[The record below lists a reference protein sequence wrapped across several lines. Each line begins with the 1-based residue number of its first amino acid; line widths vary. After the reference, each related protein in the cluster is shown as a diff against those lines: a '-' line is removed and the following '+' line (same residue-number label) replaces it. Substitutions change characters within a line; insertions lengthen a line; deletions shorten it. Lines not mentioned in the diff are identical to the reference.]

1 MKIEIAKKTL
11 GESAVFVLPV
21 FSDKQS
27 SPAELKK
34 ILENRKK
41 NGDFKAKSGE
51 TMLIVPDDENL
62 PEKILLIGFGDSKKI
77 KPEKVR
83 NLAAKMIKS
92 VKKFEKGIIDLWLPA
107 GLNKFGKEM
116 GEGIELANYNPAKY
130 VTGKSKEKHAKAEIK
145 TVHLRPEK
153 SDKQLLENVLSGV
166 VLADVVNYARDLVN
180 GPNNF
185 VNAETLSREAVKVA
199 KECGAKLTVLNKKQ
213 LEKLGMGALVGVNLG
228 SEREARLVVM
238 EYKPKGVSKKE
249 KPVLLVGKGIT
260 FDSGGYNLKPTQAIV
275 NMKEDMAGAAA
286 VFGTFKL
293 LKKMGI
299 KKHVIGIT
307 PLTDN
312 LIGSK
317 AQKVNDIVTTFSGKT
332 VEITNT
338 DAEGRLVL
346 ADAIAYGIKQY
357 NPGLVIDIATLTGA
371 CMIALGDRYA
381 GLLGNN
387 QKLIDG
393 LIKAGEDT
401 GELVWH
407 LPIHPDYRKA
417 MKGTITD
424 LVNSEG
430 SGLAGASKGAAFI
443 QEFVGKTPWAHLDI
457 GGMAFVKDP
466 KPYDHKDATGFGVR
480 LFMEYLSR

>member
-1 MKIEIAKKTL
+1 MKIEIAKKAIGTA
-11 GESAVFVLPV
+11 AVFVLPV

-51 TMLIVPDDENL
+51 TMLIVPDDEKL

-83 NLAAKMIKS
+83 NLGAKMIKS
-92 VKKFEKGIIDLWLPA
+92 VKHYEKGIVDLWLPA
-107 GLNKFGKEM
+107 GLNMFGKEL
-116 GEGIELANYNPAKY
+116 GEGMELANYNPAKY

-145 TVHLRPEK
+145 TVNLRPEK
-153 SDKQLLENVLSGV
+153 IDKKKLMENVLKGV
-166 VLADVVNYARDLVN
+166 TLAEAVNYSRDLVN
-180 GPNNF
+180 GPNNLI
-185 VNAETLSREAVKVA
+185 NAETLSREAQKVA

-238 EYKPKGVSKKE
+238 EYKPSGISKKE
-249 KPVLLVGKGIT
+249 KSVLLVGKGIT

-293 LKKMGI
+293 LKKMGV

-346 ADAIAYGIKQY
+346 ADAIAYGIKHY
-357 NPGLVIDIATLTGA
+357 NPGQIIDIATLTGA
-371 CMIALGDRYA
+371 CMVALGDRYA

-387 QKLIDG
+387 KKLIDE
-393 LIKAGEDT
+393 LMKAGENTD
-401 GELVWH
+401 ELVWH
-407 LPIHPDYRKA
+407 LPIHRDYRKA

-424 LVNSEG
+424 LINSEG

-457 GGMAFVKDP
+457 AGVAFVKHP

-480 LFMEYLSR
+480 LLMEYLN

>member
-1 MKIEIAKKTL
+1 MKIEIAKKAIGTA
-11 GESAVFVLPV
+11 AVFVLPV
-21 FSDKQS
+21 FLDKQS
-27 SPAELKK
+27 APAELKK

-41 NGDFKAKSGE
+41 KGDFKGKSGE
-51 TMLIVPDDENL
+51 TLLIVPDDENL
-62 PEKILLIGFGDSKKI
+62 PEKILLIGFGDTKKLNS
-77 KPEKVR
+77 EKVR
-83 NLAAKMIKS
+83 NLSAKIIKS
-92 VKKFEKGIIDLWLPA
+92 VKQYEKGGINLWIPA
-107 GLNKFGKEM
+107 GLNKFGKEL
-116 GEGIELANYNPAKY
+116 GEGMALADYNPAKY
-130 VTGKSKEKHAKAEIK
+130 VTGKSKEKNAKAEIK
-145 TVHLRPEK
+145 TVTLRPEK
-153 SDKQLLENVLSGV
+153 NDKKLLEVVMKGV
-166 VLADVVNYARDLVN
+166 ALAEAVNYARDLVN

-185 VNAETLSREAVKVA
+185 VNAETLSKEAVKVA

-213 LEKLGMGALVGVNLG
+213 LEKLGMGALLGVNLG

-238 EYKPKGVSKKE
+238 EYKPKNVPKKD

-260 FDSGGYNLKPTQAIV
+260 FDSGGYNLKPTQGIA
-275 NMKEDMAGAAA
+275 NMKQDMAGAAA
-286 VFGTFKL
+286 VLGTFKL
-293 LKKMGI
+293 LKKMGV

-317 AQKVNDIVTTFSGKT
+317 AQKVNDIVTAYNGKT

-371 CMIALGDRYA
+371 CMVALGDRYA

-417 MKGTITD
+417 MKGKITD
-424 LVNSEG
+424 LINSEG

-457 GGMAFVKDP
+457 GGMAFVKEP
-466 KPYDHKDATGFGVR
+466 KPYDHKDATGYGVR
-480 LFMEYLSR
+480 LFMEFLN